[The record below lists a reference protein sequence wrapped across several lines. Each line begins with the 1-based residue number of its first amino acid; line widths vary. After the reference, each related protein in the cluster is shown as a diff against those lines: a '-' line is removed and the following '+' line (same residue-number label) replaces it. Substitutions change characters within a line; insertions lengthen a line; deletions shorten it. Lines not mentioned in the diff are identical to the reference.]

1 MSNGAAL
8 VFSTQAFD
16 GTFVGTLSGTG
27 SLTKAGIG
35 IVTLTGDHPMTG
47 SATVQQGGLVL
58 NGTFGGSVDVKPGA
72 AFTAAGAVGG
82 SLSRGRGDDAAA
94 SPAASL
100 FATSGLVAVAPQ
112 ALSTRLAGI
121 ADDGR
126 AVGRHRERDP
136 IGAAGVYSTSRSART
151 VPIRPSRRAA
161 PRRSTAP
168 SST

>member
-16 GTFVGTLSGTG
+16 GTFVGTLSGAG

-47 SATVQQGGLVL
+47 SATVQQGGLAP

-82 SLSRGRGDDAAA
+82 SLTSWARGRRGRE
-94 SPAASL
+94 P
-100 FATSGLVAVAPQ
+100 GRVAV
-112 ALSTRLAGI
+112 R
-121 ADDGR
+121 D
-126 AVGRHRERDP
+126 VGP
-136 IGAAGVYSTSRSART
+136 GG
-151 VPIRPSRRAA
+151 RRAA
-161 PRRSTAP
+161 GAVESTRGHR
-168 SST
+168 